1 MSQSFWVGIA
11 LILIA
16 GSMAGGC
23 MLPLKFNRRWRWENT
38 WLIFSLVSLV
48 VLPWT
53 LALSLVQHLFQTYNS
68 LTASQFVIPI
78 LFGTGWGIAQVLFG
92 ISIQRLGLAL
102 AYAIVVGLGTL
113 LGTLVP
119 LFVQHRAQ
127 VDRTLLIPILTGI
140 VIMLIGIAFSAW
152 AGQIR
157 EHRQERGRR
166 TSPVGRYRAAVF
178 VAVLCGILA
187 PMLNYSFAFGQD
199 IAVAAVRFGNPEVRA
214 AYAVWPIG
222 LVGGLLPNIGYSIY
236 LLRRNRTGALFQSK
250 CPDMF
255 WAILMATLWM
265 GAFALYGMSATY
277 LGRFGTSIGWGLF
290 QIFMIM
296 TATLAGVFTG
306 EWKHAPRFA
315 RTLLGLSITCL
326 GCATALWHTR
336 IDEVSARRLS
346 WLGEGQLEIA
356 TKMRI
361 GPGVQRI
368 T

>member
-1 MSQSFWVGIA
+1 MSQSFWIGIV

-16 GSMAGGC
+16 GLMAGDC
-23 MLPLKFNRRWRWENT
+23 MLPLKFIQKWRWENT

-53 LALSLVQHLFQTYNS
+53 LALLLVNHLFQTYYS
-68 LTASQFVIPI
+68 LNAYQFVAPI
-78 LFGTGWGIAQVLFG
+78 LFGAGWGIAQVLFG

-113 LGTLVP
+113 FGTLVP

-127 VDRTLLIPILTGI
+127 VGRALLIPVLTGI
-140 VIMLIGIAFSAW
+140 VIMLIGIALSAW
-152 AGQIR
+152 AGWIR
-157 EHRQERGRR
+157 EHRQEAGA
-166 TSPVGRYRAAVF
+166 TSPLGRYNAAVF

-199 IAVAAVRFGNPEVRA
+199 IAVAAVHFGNPEVRA

-222 LVGGLLPNIGYSIY
+222 LAGGLLPNVGYSLY
-236 LLRRNRTGALFQSK
+236 LLRRNATGALFHFK
-250 CPDMF
+250 LPDLY

-265 GAFALYGMSATY
+265 GAFALYGMSAAY

-296 TATLAGVFTG
+296 TATLSGVFTG
-306 EWKHAPRFA
+306 EWKRAPHFA
-315 RTLLGLSITCL
+315 QALLVLSIICL
-326 GCATALWHTR
+326 GGATALLALADR
-336 IDEVSARRLS
+336 
-346 WLGEGQLEIA
+346 
-356 TKMRI
+356 
-361 GPGVQRI
+361 
-368 T
+368 

>member
-1 MSQSFWVGIA
+1 MSQSFWVGIV
-11 LILIA
+11 LVLVA
-16 GSMAGGC
+16 GLMAGDC
-23 MLPLKFNRRWRWENT
+23 MLPLKFNRKWQWENT

-48 VLPWT
+48 VLPWA
-53 LALSLVQHLFQTYNS
+53 LALSLVHHLFATYAQ
-68 LTASQFVIPI
+68 LTPSQLAVPI
-78 LFGTGWGIAQVLFG
+78 LFGAGWGVAQVLFG

-127 VDRTLLIPILTGI
+127 VGRTLLIQVLAGI
-140 VIMLIGIAFSAW
+140 VIMLVGIALSAW

-157 EHRQERGRR
+157 ERPQE
-166 TSPVGRYRAAVF
+166 TIPATPSLGRYKKAVF

-199 IAVAAVRFGNPEVRA
+199 IAITAVRLGNPDLRA

-222 LVGGLLPNIGYSIY
+222 LAGGLIPNLGYSLY
-236 LLRRNRTGALFQSK
+236 LLRRNRTGALFQSAS
-250 CPDMF
+250 PDAL
-255 WAILMATLWM
+255 WAILMAILWM

-296 TATLAGVFTG
+296 TATLSGVFTG
-306 EWKHAPRFA
+306 EWRSAPRLA
-315 RTLLGLSITCL
+315 QTLLALSITCL
-326 GCATALWHTR
+326 GGATALLAYANH
-336 IDEVSARRLS
+336 
-346 WLGEGQLEIA
+346 
-356 TKMRI
+356 
-361 GPGVQRI
+361 
-368 T
+368 